1 MWRGIFGSGFEYQM
15 YHLLQ
20 KVFYVVFLCR
30 THKPEYL
37 FVILQLEM
45 DGRKI
50 DLPELE
56 GIVVL
61 NINSWCG
68 GCELWLGNEHEHPSP
83 PRLVH

>member
-1 MWRGIFGSGFEYQM
+1 M
-15 YHLLQ
+15 YHLSQ
-20 KVFYVVFLCR
+20 KVFYAVILCR

-68 GCELWLGNEHEHPSP
+68 GCELWLGNEHVHSSP
-83 PRLVH
+83 PRLAH